1 MQSSVKNS
9 KCSFKQTRLCCVITS
24 EGLICEPFNITAALV
39 FAGQEKHTFQTGLS
53 LGKVVTTFITFTTV
67 VPAAFKVTT
76 KHLKINS
83 EV

>member
-1 MQSSVKNS
+1 MNHSTSPL
-9 KCSFKQTRLCCVITS
+9 LCYLQVRR
-24 EGLICEPFNITAALV
+24 N
-39 FAGQEKHTFQTGLS
+39 TFQTGLS
-53 LGKVVTTFITFTTV
+53 LGKVVTTFYNRSTFTTV